1 MSTCVLHIGQHK
13 TGTTSIQST
22 LFWGLRDRRFRLLSL
37 DSFFGNRL
45 LLTAFLDRPLGRRGV
60 FLRGITPGQFPRWAH
75 RSRAYLDRTLAASRR
90 DGVTPIISAEC
101 VWGFQE
107 SELMALR
114 RFILDRGFEPRV
126 VAYLRPPFDRVES
139 EMQQVA
145 RLGIADLWPRCVLRP
160 PQSLLS
166 DVQRID
172 AVFGRRQVTVF
183 PFDQRGFPDR
193 CVVRH
198 FCDFVGI
205 DLDRVPILRENESL
219 SLDAFRFLHAFNGA
233 HPARANRTSVFVR
246 RAILER
252 TLRDLPGRVL
262 RLHES
267 LQAPLLDRLTPELSA
282 LTDRLGGALPLTT
295 VHRSPDAG
303 LRDEAELFSYSP
315 EALDWLARRCGQ
327 SAVDSAAGP
336 ETARQV
342 ARQLN
347 RLAYRSPQAVVALAR
362 ERAAIHCQRLR
373 LKARMRI

>member
-1 MSTCVLHIGQHK
+1 MSTCVLHIGQPK

-37 DSFFGNRL
+37 DSYFGNRL
-45 LLTAFLDRPLGRRGV
+45 LLTAFHDRPHGQRGV

-139 EMQQVA
+139 AMQQFA
-145 RLGIADLWPRCVLRP
+145 RIGIADLWPRCVLRP

-172 AVFGRRQVTVF
+172 AVFGRRQVAVF

-205 DLDRVPILRENESL
+205 DLDRVPILRENGSL

-233 HPARANRTSVFVR
+233 HPARADRTSVFVR
-246 RAILER
+246 RVILER
-252 TLRDLPGRVL
+252 ALRDLPGRVL

-315 EALDWLARRCGQ
+315 EALDWLARRSGQ